1 MLTTFLIV
9 TLLLVGGIFQP
20 VTAYNASE
28 RSQDAPAVPAD
39 VALRIGERYQ
49 RDGRFENAVYTYELL
64 LEEGDSVPAEIRAQ
78 AAYNMGQSA
87 LREGLFE
94 YALYALDLL
103 ITEFSTDY
111 RGILGYFLRGDA
123 HSGLGMWQEAINDY
137 QQYIALRPNVIDSY
151 AYERIGDAY
160 INLGQYSQ
168 ALAHYNLATQA
179 TRSRVPQAAL
189 MEKVARLHLLHGEV
203 SEAIAQYDGILS
215 FAQTYTYRASIDLL
229 GAQVLMDSGDVARAL
244 VRFERV
250 FRDYEGTP
258 SAYEAMLTLIENDIM
273 LNHYQ
278 VGRTYFHA
286 ERYAEAIEAFNR
298 YTSETAL
305 TEIPPQLY
313 IQLGQSFR
321 ALGNYDAAQI
331 AFRTVTEQF
340 PTHELFGEA
349 LLESGRTYFMSGD
362 IPRAIERYLFIAET
376 YQYLSATSAEAFWRA
391 AYLHNTNDNQ
401 QESWAIFLRLA
412 DLFPNSE
419 QARSG
424 LSLAANNAVLGGHN
438 VSAETLY
445 ARLATISAGTQQ
457 AEAYFNLGRLLQAR
471 GDVDGAINA
480 YNETI
485 GASPDSYY
493 GARAYDLVHGH
504 AAFAPPEN
512 TVWAF
517 DDATQVAEAEAWLRQ
532 RFGITQEGVLWPLSS
547 VLEQEPRIVRG
558 RELWS
563 VGAFDEARIEF
574 NDIISDYANDPLASY
589 QLAIYTRIIGAYR
602 PSISAASNLVIASQT
617 STRDVPP
624 YIARLRYPA
633 YYADEVRRISEGYNL
648 DPLLMLSLIRHESL
662 FDTYATA
669 AAGEKGL
676 TQVIPS
682 TAQYIAEQLN
692 WANYQHSEL
701 FRPYAGIEFGAYY
714 LVEQLNRFNGLPH
727 IALSGY
733 NAGPGRAIAW
743 RETAGDDMDRFV
755 SAITISSTQS
765 YVQLIYMN
773 YSMYRHLYGTD

>member
-1 MLTTFLIV
+1 MLITFLIAICLFIG
-9 TLLLVGGIFQP
+9 TSQP
-20 VTAYNASE
+20 ATAHTFPQHA
-28 RSQDAPAVPAD
+28 QDTQPAIPVD
-39 VALRIGERYQ
+39 VALQIGERYQ
-49 RDGRFENAVYTYELL
+49 RDGRFENAVYTYEMI
-64 LEEGDSVPAEIRAQ
+64 LEQGDSVPADIRAQ
-78 AAYNMGQSA
+78 AAYNMGQAA

-94 YALYALDLL
+94 YALYALNLL
-103 ITEFSTDY
+103 IDNFSSDY
-111 RGILGYFLRGDA
+111 RGVLGYFLRGDA

-179 TRSRVPQAAL
+179 TRSRIPQAAL

-203 SEAIAQYDGILS
+203 SEAVAQYDGILA

-229 GAQVLMDSGDVARAL
+229 GAQVLMDSGDVARGL
-244 VRFERV
+244 VRMERV
-250 FRDYEGTP
+250 FRDYGDTP
-258 SAYEAMLTLIENDIM
+258 SGYEAMLTLLEHDM
-273 LNHYQ
+273 QLNHYQ
-278 VGRTYFHA
+278 VGMSYFHA

-298 YTSETAL
+298 YTSATLL

-313 IQLGQSFR
+313 IYLGQSFR
-321 ALGNYDAAQI
+321 ALGNFDAAQI

-340 PTHELFGEA
+340 PTHELFGEG
-349 LLESGRTYFMSGD
+349 LLEGGRTYFMQGD

-376 YQYLSATSAEAFWRA
+376 YQYLPATSAEAFWRA
-391 AYLHNTNDNQ
+391 AYLHNTNDNP

-424 LSLAANNAVLGGHN
+424 LSLAANNAVLAGHN
-438 VSAETLY
+438 LSAETLY
-445 ARLATISAGTQQ
+445 SRLATISAGTQQ
-457 AEAYFNLGRLLQAR
+457 AEAYFSLGRLLQAK
-471 GDVDGAINA
+471 GDTSGAINA
-480 YNETI
+480 YNQAI
-485 GASPDSYY
+485 LSAPDSYY
-493 GARAYDLVHGH
+493 GSRAYDLVNGKTP
-504 AAFAPPEN
+504 FARPAE

-517 DDATQVAEAEAWLRQ
+517 DDATQVSEAENWLRQ
-532 RFGITQEGVLWPLSS
+532 RFGITQEGVLWPLSPA
-547 VLEQEPRIVRG
+547 LEVEPRIVRG
-558 RELWS
+558 RELWA

-574 NDIISDYANDPLASY
+574 NDIITEYANDPLASY

-617 STRDVPP
+617 STRDVPL

-633 YYADEVRRISEGYNL
+633 YYADEVRRISEAYNI

-682 TAQYIAEQLN
+682 TAQYIAEQLA
-692 WANYQHSEL
+692 WSNYQHSEL
-701 FRPYAGIEFGAYY
+701 FRPYAGIEFGAFY
-714 LVEQLNRFNGLPH
+714 LAEQLNRFNHLPH

-743 RETAGDDMDRFV
+743 REVAGDDIDLFV

-765 YVQLIYMN
+765 YVQLIYIN
-773 YSMYRHLYGTD
+773 HSMYQHIYGAN

>member
-1 MLTTFLIV
+1 MRIQTTLI
-9 TLLLVGGIFQP
+9 TFCIAILLLIGSSP
-20 VTAYNASE
+20 ANA
-28 RSQDAPAVPAD
+28 QADAPEIPAD

-49 RDGRFENAVYTYELL
+49 RDGRFENAVYTYEMLL
-64 LEEGDSVPAEIRAQ
+64 NQGDSVPADIRAQ
-78 AAYNMGQSA
+78 AAYNMGQAA

-94 YALYALDLL
+94 YALYALNLL
-103 ITEFSTDY
+103 INDFPSDY
-111 RGILGYFLRGDA
+111 RGVLGYFLRGDA

-137 QQYIALRPNVIDSY
+137 QQYLALRPNVIDSY
-151 AYERIGDAY
+151 AYERIGDAT
-160 INLGQYSQ
+160 INLGQYTQ
-168 ALAHYNLATQA
+168 ALQYYNLATQA
-179 TRSRVPQAAL
+179 TRSRIPQAAL
-189 MEKVARLHLLHGEV
+189 MEKVASLHLLHGEV
-203 SEAIAQYDGILS
+203 SEAVAQYDGILA
-215 FAQTYTYRASIDLL
+215 FAQTYTYRASIDLT
-229 GAQVLMDSGDVARAL
+229 GAQVLMDSGDIARGL
-244 VRFERV
+244 VRMERV
-250 FRDYEGTP
+250 FRDYPDTP
-258 SAYEAMLTLIENDIM
+258 SGYEAMVTLVENNIQ
-273 LNHYQ
+273 LNYYQ
-278 VGRTYFHA
+278 MGRSYFYA
-286 ERYAEAIEAFNR
+286 ERYAEAIEAFNQ
-298 YTSETAL
+298 YTSATLL

-313 IQLGQSFR
+313 IYLGQSFR
-321 ALGNYDAAQI
+321 ALGNFDAALI

-349 LLESGRTYFMSGD
+349 LLESGRTYFMQGD

-391 AYLHNTNDNQ
+391 AYLHNTNGNP
-401 QESWAIFLRLA
+401 QESWTIFLRLA

-424 LSLAANNAVLGGHN
+424 LSLAANNAVLEGHT

-445 ARLATISAGTQQ
+445 SRLATISTGAQQ
-457 AEAYFNLGRLLQAR
+457 AEAYFNLGRLLQAKSNI
-471 GDVDGAINA
+471 DGAITA
-480 YNETI
+480 YNQAI
-485 GASPDSYY
+485 SASPDSYY
-493 GARAYDLVHGH
+493 GARAYDLIHGH
-504 AAFAPPEN
+504 NPFAPPPN

-517 DDATQVAEAEAWLRQ
+517 DDATQVAEAENWLRQ
-532 RFGITQEGVLWPLSS
+532 RFGIAQEGALWPLAPE
-547 VLEQEPRIVRG
+547 LENEPRIVRG

-574 NDIISDYANDPLASY
+574 NDIITEYAENPLASY
-589 QLAIYTRIIGAYR
+589 QLAIYTRTIGAYR
-602 PSISAASNLVIASQT
+602 PSISAASNLIVSSQT
-617 STRDVPP
+617 PTRDAPA

-633 YYADEVRRISEGYNL
+633 YYADEVRRISGEYNL

-676 TQVIPS
+676 TQVIPP
-682 TAQYIAEQLN
+682 TAQYIAEQLS

-743 RETAGDDMDRFV
+743 RETAGDDMDLFM
-755 SAITISSTQS
+755 SAITISSTRS
-765 YVQLIYMN
+765 YVQLIYIN